1 MKIYMFEVPDEWDLQ
16 KCIIEV
22 KNGKMVI
29 SHPYKNGIY
38 EFGDVF
44 EKYKCDIVPFV
55 SDNNQPM
62 ESAINEKQHVFAVN
76 KKCYECMY
84 KKEERACLTDYCE
97 RGNDDVMFNDEDVE
111 NPCKQFE
118 RKEYDIETIPR
129 NCKNCFYA
137 DLQGDGSAFCDEKE
151 TYVSQ
156 GGYCPKWKSF
166 RCGDSE

>member
-22 KNGKMVI
+22 KKGKMVI
-29 SHPYKNGIY
+29 SHPYRNGIY
-38 EFGDVF
+38 EFSDIF

-62 ESAINEKQHVFAVN
+62 ESAINEKQHILAVN
-76 KKCYECMY
+76 KKCYECRY
-84 KKEERACLTDYCE
+84 KKEECDCLTDYCE

-118 RKEYDIETIPR
+118 RKEYE
-129 NCKNCFYA
+129 
-137 DLQGDGSAFCDEKE
+137 L
-151 TYVSQ
+151 
-156 GGYCPKWKSF
+156 
-166 RCGDSE
+166 